1 MKERRKAI
9 RTIVVAVMEWLALVC
24 IYDASFLPYCKDYSA
39 LGSFVFLA
47 VFTLGLTMLLW
58 YCKDFHFWLKSF
70 WEDDEDGVEDTEL
83 VTDEASCAV
92 AEERSQIAKSLI
104 GTGVLT
110 LAFLVAMVLE
120 TKTDRF
126 ALIYSTDILIGAFH
140 FPKKYLVG
148 PVSFILFPL
157 LVRSVFYGM
166 AENKNAQDRM
176 IMGGIQLLILTVISY
191 LLFIKL
197 PFNNLLNLAVIEILT
212 VAAGIRKYLWNDSE
226 SKKALHIG
234 LGTYATV
241 WLILLCL
248 SYQPYFGYEYICE
261 LYDRGNW
268 GAASIITI
276 LYVLFLIGARKLL
289 GKRAMDNRY
298 YLVYQAAWWHLVM
311 QTILGTIHALGI
323 LNLPIS
329 LPFTGNVGLY
339 IDTIGFALLL
349 ACGWEEKDYMKPPV
363 LTIVNKNR

>member
-1 MKERRKAI
+1 MKVRQKAI

-24 IYDASFLPYCKDYSA
+24 IYDASFLPYCKDYFA

-47 VFTLGLTMLLW
+47 VFTLGMTMLLW
-58 YCKDFHFWLKSF
+58 YCKDFHFWWKSF
-70 WEDDEDGVEDTEL
+70 WEDDEDGIEDTEL
-83 VTDEASCAV
+83 ETDEASCAV
-92 AEERSQIAKSLI
+92 AEERSQISKSLI

-120 TKTDRF
+120 TMTDHF
-126 ALIYSTDILIGAFH
+126 ALIYSTDILIGGFH

-148 PVSFILFPL
+148 PVSFILLPL
-157 LVRSVFYGM
+157 LVQSVFYGM
-166 AENKNAQDRM
+166 AENGNAQDRM
-176 IMGGIQLLILTVISY
+176 ILGGIQLLILTVISY

-197 PFNNLLNLAVIEILT
+197 PFNNLLNLAVIETLT
-212 VAAGIRKYLWNDSE
+212 VAAGIRKYLRNDME
-226 SKKALHIG
+226 SKKALHVG

-248 SYQPYFGYEYICE
+248 CYQPYFGLENACE
-261 LYDRGNW
+261 LYDKEDW

-289 GKRAMDNRY
+289 GKNAMDNRY

-311 QTILGTIHALGI
+311 QTILGTVHALGI
-323 LNLPIS
+323 LDLPIS

-349 ACGWEEKDYMKPPV
+349 ACRLEEKDYMKPPV
-363 LTIVNKNR
+363 LTIVHKKR